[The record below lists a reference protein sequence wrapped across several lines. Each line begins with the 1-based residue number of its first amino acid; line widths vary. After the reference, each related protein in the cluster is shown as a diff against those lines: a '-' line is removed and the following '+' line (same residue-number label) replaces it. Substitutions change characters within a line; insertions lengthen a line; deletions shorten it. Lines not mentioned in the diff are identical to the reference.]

1 MFLKLS
7 SCLVGFIFVIS
18 MANDSKLNSILNIT
32 HQQSPTSTAS
42 PRRKTFY
49 FNIFLKS
56 DLFGSLLE
64 FRNTSEIADEAENDD
79 EKENLTTPII
89 DDENSKQKAQNQND
103 SANEDNSLLSSSTHL
118 KVTSAELYNQNTKRT
133 SSYSSLESNNTNRR
147 KQQAVISSNLEE
159 IKVEMNLLV
168 NLIELIYSP
177 KCKSNFYIG
186 ILSLMLIHFWIL
198 STYLVGYLAS
208 PSTYTSYFGTE
219 KYDIRMSPVSYLI
232 EILAALVGGVGTAL
246 FFKNMILIVFENSH
260 LVEAGSSFGGGENG
274 GGGEVMTRPKRVSSL
289 QHEQEKSN
297 AQKSFPKAIPNM
309 KFQKEL
315 QIKGCY

>member
-1 MFLKLS
+1 
-7 SCLVGFIFVIS
+7 

-32 HQQSPTSTAS
+32 HHQQSPTSTSS

-64 FRNTSEIADEAENDD
+64 FRNNSEIADEAENDD
-79 EKENLTTPII
+79 EKEKLTTPII

-133 SSYSSLESNNTNRR
+133 SSYSSLESNNNNRR
-147 KQQAVISSNLEE
+147 KQQGVISSNLEE

-260 LVEAGSSFGGGENG
+260 LVEAGSSFGGGES
-274 GGGEVMTRPKRVSSL
+274 GGEVMKGNFMTRPKQVSSL

-297 AQKSFPKAIPNM
+297 AQKSFPKGIANM

-315 QIKGCY
+315 QIKGCLLI